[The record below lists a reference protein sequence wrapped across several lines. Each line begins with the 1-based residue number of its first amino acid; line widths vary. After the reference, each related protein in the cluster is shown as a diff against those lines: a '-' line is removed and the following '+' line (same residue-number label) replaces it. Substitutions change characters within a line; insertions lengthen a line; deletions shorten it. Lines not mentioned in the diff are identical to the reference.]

1 MRIQR
6 EAWKLL
12 VGFLKRKLYLWIFLE
27 RQLYLWP
34 FLERKV
40 VSEWLEEDHACGKLT
55 ILEKR

>member
-6 EAWKLL
+6 GAWKLL
-12 VGFLKRKLYLWIFLE
+12 VGFLKR
-27 RQLYLWP
+27 QVYLWP
-34 FLERKV
+34 FLEGKV